1 MSILTRKNE
10 LIEWISSV
18 EDALLLDEIEKF
30 KNYKTFDFDSE
41 FKKGISSQ
49 ELKVA
54 TTQYIKSLPWKKS
67 E

>member
-18 EDALLLDEIEKF
+18 EDVLLLDEIEKF
-30 KNYKTFDFDSE
+30 KRYKTFDFDSE
-41 FKKGISSQ
+41 FKKGITSK
-49 ELKVA
+49 ELKEE
-54 TTQYIKSLPWKKS
+54 TTQYIKSLPWKNS